1 MKRIGIFVWRIAVVL
16 AMCVCRAGKH
26 PLHQVEED
34 FERARRGY
42 QEMREAYP
50 RASEEA
56 GKMEQKIKEY
66 EQFLAENKTMHSDR
80 IVAQQIQRSMLPV
93 GYPASEGDDCGGR

>member
-1 MKRIGIFVWRIAVVL
+1 MKRIAIVVL
-16 AMCVCRAGKH
+16 LITVFLTMCGCRAWS
-26 PLHQVEED
+26 QVEAD

-66 EQFLAENKTMHSDR
+66 EQELEGLDEKGIREPSKVTENSKSE
-80 IVAQQIQRSMLPV
+80 PV
-93 GYPASEGDDCGGR
+93 FD

>member
-1 MKRIGIFVWRIAVVL
+1 MKRIGIFVLLIAVFL
-16 AMCVCRAGKH
+16 AMCGCRAGKN
-26 PLHQVEED
+26 PLEQMEED

-66 EQFLAENKTMHSDR
+66 EQEL
-80 IVAQQIQRSMLPV
+80 
-93 GYPASEGDDCGGR
+93 EGLD

>member
-1 MKRIGIFVWRIAVVL
+1 MKRIGIFVLLIAVFL
-16 AMCVCRAGKH
+16 AMCGCRAGKH

-50 RASEEA
+50 QASEEA
-56 GKMEQKIKEY
+56 GKMEQKIHDY
-66 EQFLAENKTMHSDR
+66 EQKL
-80 IVAQQIQRSMLPV
+80 
-93 GYPASEGDDCGGR
+93 EGLDK

>member
-1 MKRIGIFVWRIAVVL
+1 MKRIGIFVLLIAVFL
-16 AMCVCRAGKH
+16 AMCGCRAGKH

-34 FERARRGY
+34 LERARRGY

-66 EQFLAENKTMHSDR
+66 EQELERLD
-80 IVAQQIQRSMLPV
+80 
-93 GYPASEGDDCGGR
+93 

>member
-1 MKRIGIFVWRIAVVL
+1 MKRIGIFVLLIAVFL
-16 AMCVCRAGKH
+16 AMCGCRAGKH

-66 EQFLAENKTMHSDR
+66 EQELEGLDEKGIREPSKVTENSKSE
-80 IVAQQIQRSMLPV
+80 PV
-93 GYPASEGDDCGGR
+93 FD

>member
-1 MKRIGIFVWRIAVVL
+1 MVSQRGFEPTSMQVSGGGALEKMRRIGIFLLLVAVFL
-16 AMCVCRAGKH
+16 TMCGCKAWS
-26 PLHQVEED
+26 QVEED

-66 EQFLAENKTMHSDR
+66 EQELERLD
-80 IVAQQIQRSMLPV
+80 
-93 GYPASEGDDCGGR
+93 

>member
-1 MKRIGIFVWRIAVVL
+1 MVSQRRFEPTSMQVSGGGALEMKRIGIFVLLIAVFL
-16 AMCVCRAGKH
+16 AMCGCRAGKH

-50 RASEEA
+50 QASEEA
-56 GKMEQKIKEY
+56 GKMEQKIHDY
-66 EQFLAENKTMHSDR
+66 EQKL
-80 IVAQQIQRSMLPV
+80 
-93 GYPASEGDDCGGR
+93 EGLDK